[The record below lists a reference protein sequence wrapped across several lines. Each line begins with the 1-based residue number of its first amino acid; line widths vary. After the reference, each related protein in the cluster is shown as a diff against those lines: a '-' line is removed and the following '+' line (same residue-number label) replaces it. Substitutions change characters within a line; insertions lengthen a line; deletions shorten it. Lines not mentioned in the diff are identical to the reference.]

1 MESLG
6 VRKGAWIQEE
16 DVLLRKCIEKYGEGK
31 WHLVPLRAGLNR
43 CRKSCRLRWLN
54 YLKPDIKRG
63 EFALDEVDLM
73 IRLHNLLGNRWSL
86 IAGRLPGRTAND
98 VKNYWHGHHLKKK
111 VQFQEE
117 GRDKPQTHSKTK
129 AIKPH
134 PHKFSKALPK
144 FELKTTAV
152 DTFDT
157 QVSTSSKPSSTSPQ
171 PNDDIIW
178 WESLLAE
185 HAQMDQETDFS
196 ASGEMLIASLRAEET
211 ATQKKGPMDG
221 MIEQIQGGEG
231 DIIWWESLLAE
242 HAQMDQ
248 ETDFSA
254 SGEMLIASL
263 RTEETATQKKG
274 PMDGMIEQIQGGE
287 GDFPFDVGFWDTPNT
302 QVNHLI

>member
-1 MESLG
+1 MLC
-6 VRKGAWIQEE
+6 V
-16 DVLLRKCIEKYGEGK
+16 Y
-31 WHLVPLRAGLNR
+31 
-43 CRKSCRLRWLN
+43 
-54 YLKPDIKRG
+54 
-63 EFALDEVDLM
+63 
-73 IRLHNLLGNRWSL
+73 RWSL

-98 VKNYWHGHHLKKK
+98 VKNYWHSHHFKKE

-134 PHKFSKALPK
+134 PHKFSKALPR

-185 HAQMDQETDFS
+185 HAQMDQETEFS
-196 ASGEMLIASLRAEET
+196 A
-211 ATQKKGPMDG
+211 P
-221 MIEQIQGGEG
+221 
-231 DIIWWESLLAE
+231 
-242 HAQMDQ
+242 
-248 ETDFSA
+248 
-254 SGEMLIASL
+254 GEMLIASL
-263 RTEETATQKKG
+263 RTEETAAQKKG

>member
-73 IRLHNLLGNRWSL
+73 IRLHNLLGTGKSIITQSPL
-86 IAGRLPGRTAND
+86 Q
-98 VKNYWHGHHLKKK
+98 KE

-134 PHKFSKALPK
+134 PHKFSKALPR

-157 QVSTSSKPSSTSPQ
+157 QVSTSRKPSSTSPQ
-171 PNDDIIW
+171 PND
-178 WESLLAE
+178 
-185 HAQMDQETDFS
+185 
-196 ASGEMLIASLRAEET
+196 
-211 ATQKKGPMDG
+211 
-221 MIEQIQGGEG
+221 

-274 PMDGMIEQIQGGE
+274 PMDGMIEQIQE
-287 GDFPFDVGFWDTPNT
+287 VRVIF
-302 QVNHLI
+302 HLMWASGIHPTHK

>member
-117 GRDKPQTHSKTK
+117 GRNKPLTHSKTK

-134 PHKFSKALPK
+134 PHKFSKALPR

-185 HAQMDQETDFS
+185 LDQD
-196 ASGEMLIASLRAEET
+196 
-211 ATQKKGPMDG
+211 
-221 MIEQIQGGEG
+221 
-231 DIIWWESLLAE
+231 
-242 HAQMDQ
+242 
-248 ETDFSA
+248 TDFSA

-287 GDFPFDVGFWDTPNT
+287 DDFPFDVGFWDTPNT
-302 QVNHLI
+302 QVNHLF

>member
-1 MESLG
+1 MKSLG
-6 VRKGAWIQEE
+6 VRKGAWTQEE

-43 CRKSCRLRWLN
+43 CLKSCRLRWLN

-117 GRDKPQTHSKTK
+117 GRKKPQTHSKTK

-134 PHKFSKALPK
+134 PHKFSKALPR

-196 ASGEMLIASLRAEET
+196 ASGEMLIASL
-211 ATQKKGPMDG
+211 
-221 MIEQIQGGEG
+221 
-231 DIIWWESLLAE
+231 W
-242 HAQMDQ
+242 
-248 ETDFSA
+248 
-254 SGEMLIASL
+254 
-263 RTEETATQKKG
+263 TEETATQKKG
-274 PMDGMIEQIQGGE
+274 THSKTKAIKPHPHKFSKALPRFELKTTAVDT
-287 GDFPFDVGFWDTPNT
+287 FDT
-302 QVNHLI
+302 QVSTSSKLIHVTTTE

>member
-6 VRKGAWIQEE
+6 VRKGAWAQEE

-54 YLKPDIKRG
+54 YLKPDIRRG

-117 GRDKPQTHSKTK
+117 GRNKPQTHSKTK

-134 PHKFSKALPK
+134 PHKFSKALPR

-196 ASGEMLIASLRAEET
+196 ASGEMLIASLRTEET

-221 MIEQIQGGEG
+221 MIEQIQGREG

-248 ETDFSA
+248 ETDSPA

-263 RTEETATQKKG
+263 RTEETAAQKKG